1 MQLQISSKPKAPEM
15 HKNAGV
21 CLIAVTAL
29 ALMAAL
35 PAQAADEARLVIRNH
50 RFEPAELTVPAG
62 KKIKLTVHNTD
73 NAAEE
78 FESYELHREKVIP
91 AGTEAVIYVGPL
103 EPGTYPFFGDFH
115 QDTAQGKLIAK

>member
-1 MQLQISSKPKAPEM
+1 M
-15 HKNAGV
+15 HKNARI
-21 CLIAVTAL
+21 CLIAAMAMTA
-29 ALMAAL
+29 MATP
-35 PAQAADEARLVIRNH
+35 PARAADEAKIVIRDH

-78 FESYELHREKVIP
+78 FESYELHREKVVP

-103 EPGTYPFFGDFH
+103 EPGDYPFFGDFH